1 LRLRFHRQRPGGP
14 RPEPARA
21 RGGQRRHARGHEL
34 PLLRQRDDGEPFG
47 GGARATDRPAPAQP
61 RHHGRAAPRLAPP
74 PPPGCGAVPNYAST
88 IVVGECLSRAN
99 ESHGYTLD
107 LDGIGSVLLER
118 VVATG
123 NGGHGLHVTSETQP
137 GILLASSSALTGN
150 LGFGVRAEGPAAS

>member
-1 LRLRFHRQRPGGP
+1 LTAPLVPSSGTMDVRIHGCAFERNKGPGLFLDHDY
-14 RPEPARA
+14 ES
-21 RGGQRRHARGHEL
+21 
-34 PLLRQRDDGEPFG
+34 
-47 GGARATDRPAPAQP
+47 
-61 RHHGRAAPRLAPP
+61 
-74 PPPGCGAVPNYAST
+74 VPNYSST

-150 LGFGVRAEGPAAS
+150 LGFGVRAEGPAASAGNRSVALSHCLIAGNFGGGVSSRDVPASATS